1 MLGQFCAL
9 DGVGSLG
16 GFSELVVSRGDFVFS
31 PLPPPPRPR
40 TSFGLVLTAYLHVV
54 YSSDDVVRAGAMRLD
69 RSVVQ
74 TFARFFGLRDSLY
87 CTVERPHRAV
97 I

>member
-16 GFSELVVSRGDFVFS
+16 CFSELVVSRGDFVFPS
-31 PLPPPPRPR
+31 PHSR
-40 TSFGLVLTAYLHVV
+40 TSFGLVFTAYLHVV

>member
-9 DGVGSLG
+9 DGVGALG
-16 GFSELVVSRGDFVFS
+16 CFSELVVSRGDFVFPS
-31 PLPPPPRPR
+31 PHSR
-40 TSFGLVLTAYLHVV
+40 TSFGLVLTAHLHVV

>member
-16 GFSELVVSRGDFVFS
+16 CFSELVVSRGDFVFPS
-31 PLPPPPRPR
+31 PHSR

-54 YSSDDVVRAGAMRLD
+54 YSSDDVVRTGATWLD
-69 RSVVQ
+69 CNGVQ
-74 TFARFFGLRDSLY
+74 MFARHFGLRDSLY
-87 CTVERPHRAV
+87 CRTTAPCRHPSS
-97 I
+97 

>member
-16 GFSELVVSRGDFVFS
+16 CFSELVVSRGDFVFPS
-31 PLPPPPRPR
+31 PHSR

-74 TFARFFGLRDSLY
+74 TLARFFGLRDSLY